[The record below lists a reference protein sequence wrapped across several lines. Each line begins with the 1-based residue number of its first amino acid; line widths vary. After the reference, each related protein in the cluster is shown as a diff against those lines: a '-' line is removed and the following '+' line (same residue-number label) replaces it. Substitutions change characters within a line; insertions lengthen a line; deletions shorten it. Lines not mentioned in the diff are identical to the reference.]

1 VRWRICGAAPSVPAY
16 KCLPARWSR
25 SVTIRNA
32 LPLQYA
38 QTFLAVA
45 LEPDSTINELS
56 EATGVTPA
64 ATSRQVSDLGNTNRY
79 HRPGYGLVETRPD
92 IMDRRFNRSRLT
104 PAGHAMVGKVL
115 RAMAA

>member
-1 VRWRICGAAPSVPAY
+1 MTSPLSGAERASLRMLASALEPF
-16 KCLPARWSR
+16 R
-25 SVTIRNA
+25 TIRNA

-56 EATGVTPA
+56 EATGVMPT
-64 ATSRQVSDLGNTNRY
+64 ATSRQVSDLGDINRY
-79 HRPGYGLVETRPD
+79 HRPGYGLVETKQD
-92 IMDRRFNRSRLT
+92 IMDRRFNQSRLT
-104 PAGHAMVGKVL
+104 PAGDAMVGKVL